1 MCALL
6 RLPIK
11 NLLLVGGDASVLG
24 MTVPQLL
31 DSIMKSSK
39 AKLFNEPVNWKL
51 YNLLDYPTLVPDPMD
66 LGTRHIRSSHV
77 CFSCVVAICLSAR
90 VHGDA

>member
-1 MCALL
+1 MPFFLL
-6 RLPIK
+6 TLDI
-11 NLLLVGGDASVLG
+11 
-24 MTVPQLL
+24 QLL

-66 LGTRHIRSSHV
+66 LGTCHT
-77 CFSCVVAICLSAR
+77 
-90 VHGDA
+90 